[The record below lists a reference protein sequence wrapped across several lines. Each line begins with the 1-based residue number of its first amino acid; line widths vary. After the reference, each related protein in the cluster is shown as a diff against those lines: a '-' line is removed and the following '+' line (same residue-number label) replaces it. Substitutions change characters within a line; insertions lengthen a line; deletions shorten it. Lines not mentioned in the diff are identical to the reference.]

1 VRYFNLSQIKCAENV
16 VLRVTLPP
24 EVRYSASYPPGD
36 TNGQN
41 ISWNLGTVRGGYVS
55 DWVTVAFY
63 IDSLESLGTVLSG
76 EAEITTTST
85 DGDSSN
91 NKVKESERVVGSS
104 DPNEKLVTPEDGIL
118 RTDTLRYQLNFQNVG
133 TDTAFNIV
141 VRDTL
146 DSNLDIT
153 TTESVAS
160 SHPSVFTIAGRE
172 LSWTFANI
180 NLPDSTTSEPKSHGF
195 VSFRVRPR
203 SDVAYG
209 TDIQNRAGIYF
220 DFNPPVITNTV
231 LNWIFLPYN
240 VTIANISDVGNDQG
254 KQVRIKWTSFPGDDP
269 SVTDFTIFR
278 RIDTLLSAPLKDAQH
293 AFPIMDYPPGEWDIV
308 GTYQAFGETLYSAV
322 VPTLKD
328 STIAQ
333 GMYWSAFFIRA
344 GTNNPIVYF
353 DSPVDSG
360 YSLDN
365 LSPSPPTGLF
375 ASHAPASTKL
385 IWHTTPI
392 TDFDYHTVY
401 RDTIPGFPPSL
412 SNRVGF
418 TIDTTF
424 TDSTAQLGRTYYYL
438 VTATDFSDN
447 ESDPSNEA
455 IGVRYITGDVNGDGL
470 INAADVVYLIN
481 YLYIHG
487 PEPIPLEAGDVDC
500 DGVINAADVVYLINY
515 LYIGGPPP
523 CVP

>member
-1 VRYFNLSQIKCAENV
+1 VWTKDTHDV
-16 VLRVTLPP
+16 VELPHAQLWAAKEQEGKVKFKVGNP
-24 EVRYSASYPPGD
+24 KKGEKLLITPVIGDTSSPVYVQRQYAYSSELLPLDSLVPGNSMVESLPWILLDTTQVPLYPGD
-36 TNGQN
+36 SLVLEVQTF
-41 ISWNLGTVRGGYVS
+41 LGDTAILMRY
-55 DWVTVAFY
+55 TVA
-63 IDSLESLGTVLSG
+63 DSLLNPVSEFITEVEISGT
-76 EAEITTTST
+76 
-85 DGDSSN
+85 
-91 NKVKESERVVGSS
+91 
-104 DPNEKLVTPEDGIL
+104 P
-118 RTDTLRYQLNFQNVG
+118 
-133 TDTAFNIV
+133 
-141 VRDTL
+141 
-146 DSNLDIT
+146 
-153 TTESVAS
+153 
-160 SHPSVFTIAGRE
+160 
-172 LSWTFANI
+172 
-180 NLPDSTTSEPKSHGF
+180 
-195 VSFRVRPR
+195 
-203 SDVAYG
+203 
-209 TDIQNRAGIYF
+209 
-220 DFNPPVITNTV
+220 
-231 LNWIFLPYN
+231 PYN

-278 RIDTLLSAPLKDAQH
+278 RIDTLLSAPPKDAQQ

-401 RDTIPGFPPSL
+401 RDTISEFPPSL

-424 TDSTAQLGRTYYYL
+424 RDSTAQLGRTYYYI
-438 VTATDFSDN
+438 VTATDFSGN

-455 IGVRYITGDVNGDGL
+455 IGIRYITGDANRDGK
-470 INAADVVYLIN
+470 INASDVVYLIN
-481 YLYIHG
+481 YLFIHG
-487 PEPIPLEAGDVDC
+487 PAPVPLEAGDANC
-500 DGVINAADVVYLINY
+500 DAKISASDVVFLINY
-515 LYIGGPPP
+515 LFISGPPP
-523 CVP
+523 GC